1 MKTKKTQLKYVEWLS
16 AEDMHLTSKQWLSE
30 LSFLK
35 DEQLFF
41 EDLIRKY
48 IFELITPDQFKK
60 TTKIAESL
68 SDSRKR
74 TEELIKLVEAHERG
88 LEVMVDGVDEMI
100 EEEVYK
106 NEHRRLIVM
115 FSEFLKEYKDL
126 KQTIFTTVKKIA
138 KSEKKRLNQ

>member
-1 MKTKKTQLKYVEWLS
+1 MKTTKTHLKYVEWLS
-16 AEDMHLTSKQWLSE
+16 AEDMHSTSKQWLSE

-48 IFELITPDQFKK
+48 IFELIAPDQFKK
-60 TTKIAESL
+60 TTKIVELL
-68 SDSRKR
+68 SSSRKK

-88 LEVMVDGVDEMI
+88 LEVMVDGVDEVV

-115 FSEFLKEYKDL
+115 FSEFLKEYKNL
-126 KQTIFTTVKKIA
+126 KQTLFTTVKKIA
-138 KSEKKRLNQ
+138 KSEKKGLNQ

>member
-60 TTKIAESL
+60 TTKIVESL

-138 KSEKKRLNQ
+138 KSEKKD

>member
-1 MKTKKTQLKYVEWLS
+1 MKTKKTQLKYVEWQS

-60 TTKIAESL
+60 TTKIVESL

>member
-60 TTKIAESL
+60 TTKIVESL

>member
-60 TTKIAESL
+60 TTKIVKSL

-88 LEVMVDGVDEMI
+88 LDVMVDGVDEMI

>member
-1 MKTKKTQLKYVEWLS
+1 MKTTKTHLKYVEWLS

-48 IFELITPDQFKK
+48 IFELIAPDQFKK
-60 TTKIAESL
+60 TTKIVELL
-68 SDSRKR
+68 SSSRKK

-88 LEVMVDGVDEMI
+88 LEVMVDGVDEVV

-115 FSEFLKEYKDL
+115 FSEFLKEYKNL
-126 KQTIFTTVKKIA
+126 KQTLFTTVKKIA
-138 KSEKKRLNQ
+138 KSEKKGLNQ

>member
-60 TTKIAESL
+60 TTKIVESL

-138 KSEKKRLNQ
+138 KFEKKRLNQ

>member
-1 MKTKKTQLKYVEWLS
+1 MKTTKTHLKYVEWLS

-48 IFELITPDQFKK
+48 IFELIAPDQFKK
-60 TTKIAESL
+60 TTKIVEML
-68 SDSRKR
+68 SSSRKK

-88 LEVMVDGVDEMI
+88 LEVMVDGVDEVV

-106 NEHRRLIVM
+106 NEHRKLIVM
-115 FSEFLKEYKDL
+115 FSEFLKEYKNL
-126 KQTIFTTVKKIA
+126 KQTLFTTVKKIA
-138 KSEKKRLNQ
+138 KSEKKGLNQ

>member
-60 TTKIAESL
+60 TTKIVESL

-138 KSEKKRLNQ
+138 KSEKKGLNQ

>member
-60 TTKIAESL
+60 TTKIVESL

-115 FSEFLKEYKDL
+115 FSEFLKDYKDL